1 MGLRIKKTGKN
12 LLSYWRGNK
21 GTSVWDCL
29 KPSHSPA
36 VHPLLSNWGSAGD
49 VQINHKKT
57 VPYPAARTW
66 DGLSV
71 LGVISGFPSKSLR
84 HLYAIL
90 VFASDA
96 MHQNISTSNIVK
108 PLRYVCLRNFGL
120 PHQDRKNHRRTPI
133 PNFIVPHNSFVF
145 NGFWNVY
152 AISTPF
158 YSLGGTISSG
168 NHACMVGFKLPQWL
182 LQF

>member
-1 MGLRIKKTGKN
+1 M
-12 LLSYWRGNK
+12 
-21 GTSVWDCL
+21 
-29 KPSHSPA
+29 
-36 VHPLLSNWGSAGD
+36 LSNWGSAGD

-133 PNFIVPHNSFVF
+133 PNFIVPHSSFVF
-145 NGFWNVY
+145 H
-152 AISTPF
+152 TPF
-158 YSLGGTISSG
+158 FHCVLAQAEPDCRAALASG
-168 NHACMVGFKLPQWL
+168 PPASMDIICLLSFSVCPLLAELLPFSGEMSPTRFVL
-182 LQF
+182 